1 MRPSPRDRLLFL
13 LKTEGPQATSALS
26 DALGL
31 TGEAAR
37 QQLAK
42 LADEGLVESITQ
54 PAIGRGRPRQS
65 WRLTSAGH
73 REFPDGHADVAVSL
87 IDAIGSE
94 LGEDALDTIM
104 VARERKTEAI
114 YRAALA
120 DAETLEER
128 VARLSALRVTE
139 GYMASWW
146 QEADGHFILVENHC
160 PICAAATACRGF
172 CQSEIDI
179 FRSVLAAPIE
189 RTEHLL
195 QGARRCAYRIG

>member
-1 MRPSPRDRLLFL
+1 MRPSPRDRLLYL
-13 LKTEGPQATSALS
+13 LKTEGPKATSALS
-26 DALGL
+26 EVLGL

-42 LADEGLVESITQ
+42 LADEGLVESIAE

-73 REFPDGHADVAVSL
+73 REFRDGHADVAVSL
-87 IDAIGSE
+87 IEAIGSE
-94 LGEDALDTIM
+94 LGADALETIIT
-104 VARERKTEAI
+104 ARERKT
-114 YRAALA
+114 AAMYSTALLGA
-120 DAETLEER
+120 HTLDER
-128 VARLSALRVTE
+128 VARLSALRVAE

-146 QEADGHFILVENHC
+146 QEEDGHFILVENHC

-172 CQSEIDI
+172 CRSEIDI
-179 FRSVLAAPIE
+179 FRAVLGAPVE